1 MLGMDMVYKNGQ
13 MEQDMK
19 VIGKIIKHME
29 KVNFIM

>member
-1 MLGMDMVYKNGQ
+1 MVYKNGQ

-19 VIGKIIKHME
+19 DIGKIIKLMV